1 MIVKIDVLLD
11 VWWSQPMIGIVVYIV
26 ANYFEKK
33 IINYSL
39 LTDIY
44 NCFTSSDTAILFIF
58 YITYNFA
65 SVDDILV
72 CPLDNLETPSD
83 IQLLT
88 SPLKILKLEQILGNM
103 INYMIYILSCM
114 YVYLHYRILY
124 CLVWM
129 YNHTS
134 S

>member
-72 CPLDNLETPSD
+72 CPLDNLGTPSD

-103 INYMIYILSCM
+103 INYMI
-114 YVYLHYRILY
+114 
-124 CLVWM
+124 
-129 YNHTS
+129 
-134 S
+134 